1 MTSVTRYCLCGASM
15 RGSVTPPAAARR
27 VVALFD
33 EFHTGEGHGSGT
45 AAQAAAARRRE
56 ERKIEREWEEAAG

>member
-1 MTSVTRYCLCGASM
+1 VTAVTRYCRCGASM

-33 EFHTGEGHGSGT
+33 EFHTGEGHGPAT

-56 ERKIEREWEEAAG
+56 ERQLINEMKES